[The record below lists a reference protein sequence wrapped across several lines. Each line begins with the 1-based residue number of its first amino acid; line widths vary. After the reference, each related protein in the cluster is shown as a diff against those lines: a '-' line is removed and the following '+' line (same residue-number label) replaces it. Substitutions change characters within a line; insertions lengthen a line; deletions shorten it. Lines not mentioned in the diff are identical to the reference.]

1 MIKGNTKQFKN
12 DLTSKEAILGFTIS
26 AVIKYSIDFLGT
38 KAIITVLAI
47 LMSLLIVLYF
57 FRHVKKKRINYKKFK
72 KEFIAEIE
80 NLREMSKAQ
89 LDKENI
95 KPLPKS

>member
-1 MIKGNTKQFKN
+1 MSKGVSLLSAFLCTFIWGTTFIAQDTGMDDIGPFTFNAVRFFV
-12 DLTSKEAILGFTIS
+12 GF
-26 AVIKYSIDFLGT
+26 
-38 KAIITVLAI
+38 LAI
-47 LMSLLIVLYF
+47 LPVALLF
-57 FRHVKKKRINYKKFK
+57 ESKKFK
-72 KEFIAEIE
+72 KEFIAELE

>member
-1 MIKGNTKQFKN
+1 
-12 DLTSKEAILGFTIS
+12 
-26 AVIKYSIDFLGT
+26 
-38 KAIITVLAI
+38 
-47 LMSLLIVLYF
+47 MSLLIVLYF

-72 KEFIAEIE
+72 KEFIAELE